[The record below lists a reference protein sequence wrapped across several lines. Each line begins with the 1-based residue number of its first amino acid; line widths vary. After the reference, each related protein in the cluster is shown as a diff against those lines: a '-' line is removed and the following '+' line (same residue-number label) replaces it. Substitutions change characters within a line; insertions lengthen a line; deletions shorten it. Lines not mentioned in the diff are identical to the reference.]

1 MAYRVLLNLFL
12 KQNSFRVPQI
22 LNCFS
27 VLGLSK
33 SFFDSVR
40 RKITICIPTYFNR
53 GLLFCSS
60 NLISVS
66 TLNISSE
73 VNNSDVFVSMTIN
86 GNTFWQGDILNY
98 TGYAL
103 LAT

>member
-33 SFFDSVR
+33 SVFDSI
-40 RKITICIPTYFNR
+40 KEKHHYLYSHFLNGIIKNH
-53 GLLFCSS
+53 SS
-60 NLISVS
+60 K
-66 TLNISSE
+66 
-73 VNNSDVFVSMTIN
+73 F
-86 GNTFWQGDILNY
+86 ILNCITY
-98 TGYAL
+98 PEMIFHRNILNCIKLITKKTIA
-103 LAT
+103 